1 MPSFI
6 GPVTYP
12 AASIPPDPPG
22 RLQDFNGDG
31 FYDYAT
37 LSQGSVTSPG
47 GRRLDRRR
55 DLGFGRVHAVE
66 EGRAFDPLAAAAERD
81 LHEAMDVGLL
91 RFDLLAEVGHHAAQF
106 RDHGF
111 RVGQLLAKVVGVVG
125 RRHAGFNTAPRSG

>member
-1 MPSFI
+1 MHRRPWPFRFVA
-6 GPVTYP
+6 GG
-12 AASIPPDPPG
+12 ASGAGGSTGVGTSASGTVDP
-22 RLQDFNGDG
+22 
-31 FYDYAT
+31 
-37 LSQGSVTSPG
+37 
-47 GRRLDRRR
+47 
-55 DLGFGRVHAVE
+55 VE

-91 RFDLLAEVGHHAAQF
+91 RFDLFAKFGHHAAEF